1 MRFRLYIFDLDGT
14 LLDTR
19 RDLTTAVNEML
30 AALGMEPKSLEEV
43 VGYVGDGIRRLVE
56 RSLGGDSTDLERA
69 ERLFRKAYEKHLVDA
84 TVPYPGVVE
93 TLQML
98 DRSHKAVFT
107 NKSDRLTARLLEELG
122 IRHFFSVVVGGDAVK
137 QKKPSPEGIEYILE
151 KTGVR
156 PEDAV
161 MIGDHRND
169 ILAAQN
175 AGVRSVFVTY
185 GFSRLENVL
194 AHNPDHVIK
203 SPGELLT
210 L

>member
-1 MRFRLYIFDLDGT
+1 VRFRLYIFDLDGT

-30 AALGMEPKSLEEV
+30 SACGMAPKGLEEV

-56 RSLGGDSTDLERA
+56 RSLGSDSADLDRA
-69 ERLFRKAYEKHLVDA
+69 EKLFRKAYEAHLVDA
-84 TVPYPGVVE
+84 TVPYPGIVE

-107 NKSDRLTARLLEELG
+107 NKSHRMTVRLLEELG
-122 IRHFFSVVVGGDAVK
+122 IQHFFSVVVGGDSVK
-137 QKKPSPEGIEYILE
+137 QKKPSPEGIGHILE
-151 KTGVR
+151 ETGVR

-161 MIGDHRND
+161 MIGDHKND
-169 ILAAQN
+169 IVAAQR
-175 AGVRSVFVTY
+175 AGVTSVFVTY

-194 AHNPDHVIK
+194 PHNPDHVIK

>member
-30 AALGMEPKSLEEV
+30 AVFGVKPKSLDEV

-56 RSLGGDSTDLERA
+56 RSMGVNSPDLERA
-69 ERLFRKAYEKHLVDA
+69 EELFREAYEAHLVDA

-107 NKSDRLTARLLEELG
+107 NKSHRLSVRLLEELG
-122 IRHFFSVVVGGDAVK
+122 ILHFFSVVVGGDSVK
-137 QKKPSPEGIEYILE
+137 EKKPFPEGIEHILE
-151 KTGVR
+151 KTGTR
-156 PEDAV
+156 TEDAV
-161 MIGDHRND
+161 MIGDNKND
-169 ILAAQN
+169 VLSAQK
-175 AGVRSVFVTY
+175 AGIASVFVTY
-185 GFSRLENVL
+185 GFSRLEHVL
-194 AHNPDHVIK
+194 PHNPDYVIK